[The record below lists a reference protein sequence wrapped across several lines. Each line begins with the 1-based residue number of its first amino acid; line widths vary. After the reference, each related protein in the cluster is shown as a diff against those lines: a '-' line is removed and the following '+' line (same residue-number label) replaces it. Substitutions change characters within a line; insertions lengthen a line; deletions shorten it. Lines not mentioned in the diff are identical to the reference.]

1 MFKRSGFVVMLILCT
16 LSAPTMA
23 HAKETSTFEEY
34 SRLFTTIGVLTTTST
49 VVYFLESL
57 SDRLLDKMFANV
69 GQYLKHNHVAVQH
82 DIALGAGP
90 TLKDLATLFQLEAQ
104 EQHVMLSQVK
114 VNRRALVSLL
124 NTNEFDQR
132 TIRKFSTLMLGRLM
146 P

>member
-1 MFKRSGFVVMLILCT
+1 MFKRSGFVALLILCT
-16 LSAPTMA
+16 LSAPSMA
-23 HAKETSTFEEY
+23 QAEETSTVEEY
-34 SRLFTTIGVLTTTST
+34 TRLFTTIGVLTTTST

-57 SDRLLDKMFANV
+57 SDRLLDKMFANI

-90 TLKDLATLFQLEAQ
+90 TLNDLATLYQLQ
-104 EQHVMLSQVK
+104 PQDQQIMLAQVK
-114 VNRRALVSLL
+114 TNRRVLVSLL
-124 NTNEFDQR
+124 NANEFDQH